1 MNDGMKERD
10 RDRDGQAQ
18 GKQVWPTH
26 ATKPLGH
33 GTDVF
38 ADVAGY
44 KSVSVE
50 KPVPHRCSEEVMV
63 GVGVTASALWTNI
76 AAAA

>member
-1 MNDGMKERD
+1 M
-10 RDRDGQAQ
+10 
-18 GKQVWPTH
+18 
-26 ATKPLGH
+26 
-33 GTDVF
+33 F

-63 GVGVTASALWTNI
+63 GVGVTVSALWTNI
-76 AAAA
+76 AAAAAAAAAADDDDDDDDVASYRS